1 MCNTGANAG
10 TDVETQNLQ
19 PQSPRLPEDL
29 SVSEVA
35 ANGGP
40 ARYALVP
47 HCLYKY
53 ALRGSGD
60 EGPSRGRW
68 QFICQE
74 RLVARSIPV
83 MLWDIGMNF
92 LKIHVFYVYGCA
104 CMIRHWIYLNTEQRD
119 YKYINNP
126 HHTLP

>member
-1 MCNTGANAG
+1 MIKQNSGDFEFLAVVCNTGANAG

-60 EGPSRGRW
+60 EGPVQWPVSTL
-68 QFICQE
+68 QV
-74 RLVARSIPV
+74 RLLSNCPV
-83 MLWDIGMNF
+83 
-92 LKIHVFYVYGCA
+92 
-104 CMIRHWIYLNTEQRD
+104 
-119 YKYINNP
+119 P
-126 HHTLP
+126 LPTQPGLTCHDLL